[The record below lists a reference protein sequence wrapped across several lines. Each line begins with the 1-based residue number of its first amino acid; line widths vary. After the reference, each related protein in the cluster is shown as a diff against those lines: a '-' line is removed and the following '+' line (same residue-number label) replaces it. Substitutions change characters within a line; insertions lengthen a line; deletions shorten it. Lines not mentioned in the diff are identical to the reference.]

1 MLLYLGASDA
11 VPALKVKGS
20 VRKHLEILKEK
31 PGRSYGASLYTKLQ
45 ETEAGYFWMVKV
57 GSTWD
62 SQAGEPAGYLGED
75 TGFLYGDSR
84 INGSPCH
91 KPEYNPEYLHGFN
104 YIGSSWAV
112 RKDLYLSFTGDC
124 PSYAFWNYRMILF
137 LTGNI
142 DLQQHTNP
150 DRIRRI
156 PQILFEEHQ
165 AQKKEIWEQE
175 LQALKEEFAARSC
188 PAKVKR
194 GSAYGTFRI
203 SYPLAETP
211 LVSIIIPNM
220 NHKEDLKRCL
230 DSIREKST
238 YQNYE
243 ILIVENNS
251 SDPEIFA
258 YYEELKQQADI
269 RILIWK
275 GEFNYS
281 AINNFGVSRAKGQYY
296 LLLNN
301 DVEVITPDWIQ
312 EMLMYVQ
319 QSENGAAGAM
329 LYYPNETVQHGGV
342 ILGIGGVAGH
352 SQKNYPRGNTG
363 YYNRLCVPQDLTA
376 VTAACILVRKDV
388 YEEVQGL
395 DEEYKVAF
403 NDVDFCMKIR
413 KSGYRIVFTPYAELY
428 HYESISRGVEDTPQ
442 KVQRFGSEVI
452 RFQTK
457 WSRELAQGDP
467 YYNPNLSL
475 EKDDFSLA

>member
-31 PGRSYGASLYTKLQ
+31 PGRSYGESLYTKLQ
-45 ETEAGYFWMVKV
+45 ETEAGYFWMVKA
-57 GSTWD
+57 GSTWN
-62 SQAGEPAGYLGED
+62 SQAGDPAGYLGGD

-112 RKDLYLSFTGDC
+112 RKDLYLSFTGTC

-194 GSAYGTFRI
+194 GSAYGTFRV

-238 YQNYE
+238 YRNYE

-251 SDPEIFA
+251 SNPEIFA

-269 RILIWK
+269 RILTWK